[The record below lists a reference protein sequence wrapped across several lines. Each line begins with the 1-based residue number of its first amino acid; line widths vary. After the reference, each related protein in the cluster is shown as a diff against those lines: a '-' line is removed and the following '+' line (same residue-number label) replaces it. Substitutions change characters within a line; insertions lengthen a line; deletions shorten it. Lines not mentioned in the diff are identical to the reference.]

1 MNTDVLTEAAF
12 AIYAEFVRERDPARA
27 RHRFERLKPAIR
39 QQYESEAKAAWRVF
53 EAYRAGEFA

>member
-1 MNTDVLTEAAF
+1 MLTEAAF

-39 QQYESEAKAAWRVF
+39 AQYESEAKAAWRVF